1 MTDISTS
8 NLIGIATLAVVGAL
22 LAWGAWAAWRRF
34 YGSTWMV
41 LRRIGR
47 ERLTD
52 VVIPDGVDGEIHLEH
67 LVLTD
72 RGILVLEL
80 RNAAGALFAGERLD
94 EWRVIDGARR
104 FTFRNP
110 LPPLEARVRSV
121 ALLADGA
128 PVVGRVA
135 IIGQVSFAGGR
146 PDRVTTLSELADE
159 FTTPMGADEAG
170 SDEGQRERSGKQGL
184 AQGWQR
190 IVAAARPG
198 AH

>member
-1 MTDISTS
+1 
-8 NLIGIATLAVVGAL
+8 
-22 LAWGAWAAWRRF
+22 
-34 YGSTWMV
+34 MV

-80 RNAAGALFAGERLD
+80 RNASGALFAGERLD

-128 PVVGRVA
+128 PVLGRVA
-135 IIGQVSFAGGR
+135 IIGRVSFAGGR
-146 PDRVTTLSELADE
+146 PDRVTTLSELADA
-159 FTTPMGADEAG
+159 FTKPNDADEAV
-170 SDEGQRERSGKQGL
+170 SDESHRERSGKQSLG
-184 AQGWQR
+184 QGWQSV
-190 IVAAARPG
+190 VAAARPG

>member
-1 MTDISTS
+1 MTEVSTS
-8 NLIGIATLAVVGAL
+8 DLIGIAALVGVGAL
-22 LAWGAWAAWRRF
+22 LAWCAWAAWRRF
-34 YGSTWMV
+34 YGSTRMV

-67 LVLTD
+67 LVLTA

-80 RNAAGALFAGERLD
+80 RNASGALFAGERLD

-121 ALLADGA
+121 DLLADGA
-128 PVVGRVA
+128 PVLGRVA
-135 IIGQVSFAGGR
+135 IVGQVSFAGGR
-146 PDRVTTLSELADE
+146 PEGVTTLSELADE
-159 FTTPMGADEAG
+159 FTTPIVGNETD
-170 SDEGQRERSGKQGL
+170 SDKSDGERTGRQSL
-184 AQGWQR
+184 EEGWQR
-190 IVAAARPG
+190 IVAVARPG